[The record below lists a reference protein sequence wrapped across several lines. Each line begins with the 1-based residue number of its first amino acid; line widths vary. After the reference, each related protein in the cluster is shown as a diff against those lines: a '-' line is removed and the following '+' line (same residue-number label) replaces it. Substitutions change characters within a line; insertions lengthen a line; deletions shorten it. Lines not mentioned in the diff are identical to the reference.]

1 MNIISW
7 PTVRYVLSAAV
18 RDRLIIALLII
29 IALGAALSTFL
40 GTAAYIEKY
49 QFVLVFAAGG
59 LRILSVLGLVLFCV
73 FFVRRSFDN
82 KDVDYLLSRPISRVS
97 FIVSHAAA
105 FSLIAVLLA
114 LASSV
119 AVIMTAPVTFGEGH
133 VIWAVSLMFELI
145 IMANAALFFSMV
157 LPSASTSAMAVF
169 GLYILSRTIG
179 ILLGIVMS
187 GLAASP
193 MMKGLAFVM
202 KFISL
207 IIPRLDLMAQ
217 TSWLLYGV
225 GDISLAFIC
234 AQGIIFSALLMTAA
248 LVDLVRRQF

>member
-7 PTVRYVLSAAV
+7 PTMRYVLAAAV
-18 RDRLIIALLII
+18 RDRLIISLLVI
-29 IALGAALSTFL
+29 IALGAALSVFL
-40 GTAAYIEKY
+40 GTAAYVEKY

-114 LASSV
+114 LASSI
-119 AVIMTAPVTFGEGH
+119 AVIMTAPITFGEGH
-133 VIWAVSLMFELI
+133 VLWAVSLMFELI
-145 IMANAALFFSMV
+145 IMVNAALFFSMV
-157 LPSASTSAMAVF
+157 LPSASTSALVVF
-169 GLYILSRTIG
+169 GLYVLSRTIG
-179 ILLGIVMS
+179 ILLGIVSS
-187 GLAASP
+187 GLANSP
-193 MMKGLAFVM
+193 LMAGLGAMM

-217 TSWLLYGV
+217 TSWLIYGT
-225 GDISLAFIC
+225 GNISLLFIC
-234 AQGIIFSALLMTAA
+234 AQGVIFSALLMTAA

>member
-7 PTVRYVLSAAV
+7 PTVRYVLSAAI
-18 RDRLIIALLII
+18 RDRLILTLLII
-29 IALGAALSTFL
+29 IALGSALSVFL

-49 QFVLVFAAGG
+49 QFVLVFSAGA

-73 FFVRRSFDN
+73 FFIRRSFDN
-82 KDVDYLLSRPISRVS
+82 KDVDYLLSRPVSRVS

-105 FSLIAVLLA
+105 FSLIAILLA
-114 LASSV
+114 LASTI
-119 AVIMTAPVTFGEGH
+119 AVCLTAPITFGEGH
-133 VIWAVSLMFELI
+133 VLWGISLMFELM

-193 MMKGLAFVM
+193 MLKGAAFVM

-207 IIPRLDLMAQ
+207 IIPRLDLLAQ
-217 TSWLLYGV
+217 TSWLLYGT
-225 GDISLAFIC
+225 GNIGLLFIC
-234 AQGIIFSALLMTAA
+234 AHGLIFSLLLMTAA